1 MDRTVNGVVY
11 ATHTFAVPGGK
22 SGRSVDE
29 MLEVLERD
37 YPGVS
42 LYFVFGVRAAPGA
55 MGIIMVQLSVRVSL
69 ASVEDAVELARSVA
83 CSRFKGMQP
92 GEWGVVDENG
102 VDLVP

>member
-29 MLEVLERD
+29 MLEVLERN

-69 ASVEDAVELARSVA
+69 ASVQDAVVLARGVA
-83 CSRFKGMQP
+83 CSRFKGMRP

>member
-37 YPGVS
+37 YPANLEKWAIGQGKKRCLACARARTIAFKNGRGGDKGYTS
-42 LYFVFGVRAAPGA
+42 KIADREYLRILETMDDRDLY
-55 MGIIMVQLSVRVSL
+55 
-69 ASVEDAVELARSVA
+69 
-83 CSRFKGMQP
+83 
-92 GEWGVVDENG
+92 
-102 VDLVP
+102 